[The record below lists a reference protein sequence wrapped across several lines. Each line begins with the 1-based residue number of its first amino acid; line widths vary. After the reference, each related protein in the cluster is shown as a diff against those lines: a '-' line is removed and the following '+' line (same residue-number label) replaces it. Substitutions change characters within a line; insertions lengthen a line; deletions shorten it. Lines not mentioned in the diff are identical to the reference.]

1 MRQTPPQATTRPFP
15 SPITAHGALW
25 PDTLPMA
32 EDPLTL
38 PDTGPFRE
46 ALEGLQVREL
56 PDAALFQRLF
66 GPRR

>member
-1 MRQTPPQATTRPFP
+1 MRQTTASSTPLRGPD
-15 SPITAHGALW
+15 PITAHGALW

-32 EDPLTL
+32 DDPLAL

-56 PDAALFQRLF
+56 PDLSLFQRLF
-66 GPRR
+66 GPHP